1 MRSTE
6 WSEERVRQ
14 KGRIIMYENEIYSD
28 SNTGR
33 YTNYQTDG
41 NFYTGNGSTGP
52 QGNGADGKKKKR
64 GVFGKLM
71 LSLSLGL
78 VFGLFAGAGFYA
90 VQLGAGRLFPQESR
104 NEAPAEIET
113 QQKPASGNVL
123 SNVSQVTYVTDDVSG
138 VVEEVMP
145 AMVSIVNTSTRTG
158 SFFGYTYTESVPSAG
173 SGIIVEERD
182 NELLIVTNNHVV
194 EGADSLEVTF
204 IDGSTAQA
212 SIKGLDAEMDL
223 GVIAVA
229 VDSLSQETRN
239 AITMATLGDSDSL
252 KLGMP
257 VIAIGNALGIGQS
270 VTNGIISALD
280 REVTSEDGTTGT
292 FIQTNAAING
302 GNSGGALLTIT
313 GEVIGINSGKIR
325 GTGVEGIHYTL
336 LEDGTRDTSD
346 EVIGQKRKEGY
357 VGAWNQIFLKVDADQ
372 IAAKF
377 MRDGAKR
384 ASDEA
389 IQRAQDIRADIVKYL
404 DETKMKNEI
413 ANLQSATYDSQ
424 WTNLT
429 TDVNSMCTQ
438 YVMGQITEDQWKQ
451 FVQGIVDS
459 ADYKAIQAELKESA
473 AK

>member
-1 MRSTE
+1 MRNTE

-41 NFYTGNGSTGP
+41 SFYAGNGPTGTP
-52 QGNGADGKKKKR
+52 GNGADGKKKKR

-325 GTGVEGIHYTL
+325 GTGVEGMGYAIPISKASPIIADLMERQTRADKVAEEEMGYMGISLQEVNTEMAQYLGMPQGVHVMEVEENSAAEAAGMKKRDVIVKFDGHRISSYADLQDVLQYYRAGETVTVTVKRI
-336 LEDGTRDTSD
+336 EDGEYESLDLELTL
-346 EVIGQKRKEGY
+346 
-357 VGAWNQIFLKVDADQ
+357 GA
-372 IAAKF
+372 
-377 MRDGAKR
+377 R
-384 ASDEA
+384 
-389 IQRAQDIRADIVKYL
+389 
-404 DETKMKNEI
+404 T
-413 ANLQSATYDSQ
+413 
-424 WTNLT
+424 
-429 TDVNSMCTQ
+429 
-438 YVMGQITEDQWKQ
+438 
-451 FVQGIVDS
+451 
-459 ADYKAIQAELKESA
+459 AE
-473 AK
+473 

>member
-1 MRSTE
+1 
-6 WSEERVRQ
+6 
-14 KGRIIMYENEIYSD
+14 MYENEIYSD

-41 NFYTGNGSTGP
+41 NFYSGNGTPDAS
-52 QGNGADGKKKKR
+52 GNAADGKKKKKR
-64 GVFGKLM
+64 GVFGKFM
-71 LSLSLGL
+71 MSLSLGL

-90 VQLGAGRLFPQESR
+90 VQLGADKLLPQESK
-104 NEAPAEIET
+104 NEISAENEIE
-113 QQKPASGNVL
+113 QKPVAGTAL
-123 SNVSQVTYVTDDVSG
+123 SNVSQVTYVTDDVSD
-138 VVEEVMP
+138 VVEQVMP

-158 SFFGYTYTESVPSAG
+158 SFWGYTYTESVPSAG

-194 EGADSLEVTF
+194 ADADSLEVTF

-223 GVIAVA
+223 AVIAVA

-313 GEVIGINSGKIR
+313 GEVIGINSGKIK
-325 GTGVEGIHYTL
+325 GNGVEGMGYAIPISKASPIIADL
-336 LEDGTRDTSD
+336 MERRTRT
-346 EVIGQKRKEGY
+346 E
-357 VGAWNQIFLKVDADQ
+357 KVDEEEKGYMGISPQEVSAQMEQIYGIPQGVYVVSVEEGSAAETAGMKKKDVIVKFDGQRISSYADLQ
-372 IAAKF
+372 EVLEYYKTG
-377 MRDGAKR
+377 DTVTVTVKR
-384 ASDEA
+384 AVNGEYES
-389 IQRAQDIRADIVKYL
+389 
-404 DETKMKNEI
+404 
-413 ANLQSATYDSQ
+413 YDLE
-424 WTNLT
+424 LT
-429 TDVNSMCTQ
+429 LGART
-438 YVMGQITEDQWKQ
+438 
-451 FVQGIVDS
+451 
-459 ADYKAIQAELKESA
+459 AE
-473 AK
+473 

>member
-1 MRSTE
+1 
-6 WSEERVRQ
+6 
-14 KGRIIMYENEIYSD
+14 MYENEIYSD

-33 YTNYQTDG
+33 YTTYQTDG
-41 NFYTGNGSTGP
+41 NLYTGSGTTGTS
-52 QGNGADGKKKKR
+52 GNAAEGKKKKR
-64 GVFGKLM
+64 GVFGKFM

-90 VQLGAGRLFPQESR
+90 VQLGADRLLPQESR
-104 NEAPAEIET
+104 NEVPAEIET

-145 AMVSIVNTSTRTG
+145 AMVSIVNNSTRTG

-325 GTGVEGIHYTL
+325 GTGVEGMGYAIPISSASPIIADLMERQTRADKVAEEEMGYMGISLQEVNAEMAQYLGMPQGVHVMEVDENSAAEAAGMKKRDIIVKFDGQRISSYADLQDVLQYYRAGETVTVTVKRIVDGEYESLDLELTL
-336 LEDGTRDTSD
+336 GTRT
-346 EVIGQKRKEGY
+346 
-357 VGAWNQIFLKVDADQ
+357 
-372 IAAKF
+372 
-377 MRDGAKR
+377 
-384 ASDEA
+384 
-389 IQRAQDIRADIVKYL
+389 
-404 DETKMKNEI
+404 
-413 ANLQSATYDSQ
+413 
-424 WTNLT
+424 
-429 TDVNSMCTQ
+429 
-438 YVMGQITEDQWKQ
+438 
-451 FVQGIVDS
+451 
-459 ADYKAIQAELKESA
+459 AE
-473 AK
+473 